1 MTQAETLV
9 LAQVPQEAAHAA
21 AWRAWQ
27 LRNRV
32 REEALSRKMTMFLG
46 LLPPLV
52 ALVWF
57 ASRI

>member
-1 MTQAETLV
+1 MTQPETLV
-9 LAQVPQEAAHAA
+9 LAQVTQEAAHAA
-21 AWRAWQ
+21 SWRAWQ

-32 REEALSRKMTMFLG
+32 REEALSQKMTMFFG